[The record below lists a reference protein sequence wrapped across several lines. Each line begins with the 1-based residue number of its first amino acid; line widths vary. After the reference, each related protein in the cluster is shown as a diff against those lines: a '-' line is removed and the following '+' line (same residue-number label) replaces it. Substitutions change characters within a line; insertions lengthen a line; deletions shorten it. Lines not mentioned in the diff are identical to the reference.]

1 MSKCA
6 SQISASQQDKRGKE
20 PEQKVGKGNWQPKI
34 PRARNTNPRVW
45 RSVHYSQSDA
55 IAKMQGKETMK
66 SSFKKNGTLCLCSLT
81 SSRCCEQHVQ
91 NNSSCSLS
99 TAGKA
104 LIKPNAQ
111 QSWSHGDLPQPS
123 PCLLLPPGLTATRLW
138 QATRQTGHRNEPAS
152 GKGLR
157 ALGSQGCFALI
168 FLPPTY
174 LVYVGSHV
182 SIHRLPRKLRATNLR

>member
-6 SQISASQQDKRGKE
+6 SQISASQQGKRGKE

-55 IAKMQGKETMK
+55 IAQMQGKETIK
-66 SSFKKNGTLCLCSLT
+66 SSFEKNGTLCLCSLT

-91 NNSSCSLS
+91 NNSSRSLS

-104 LIKPNAQ
+104 LIKPDAC
-111 QSWSHGDLPQPS
+111 QSWSKGGLPQHLTELS
-123 PCLLLPPGLTATRLW
+123 CLLPLGLTATRLG
-138 QATRQTGHRNEPAS
+138 TGKQGTEMHILL
-152 GKGLR
+152 GKAG
-157 ALGSQGCFALI
+157 
-168 FLPPTY
+168 
-174 LVYVGSHV
+174 
-182 SIHRLPRKLRATNLR
+182 

>member
-1 MSKCA
+1 MA
-6 SQISASQQDKRGKE
+6 I
-20 PEQKVGKGNWQPKI
+20 KI

-55 IAKMQGKETMK
+55 IAKMQGKETIK

-104 LIKPNAQ
+104 LIKPDAW
-111 QSWSHGDLPQPS
+111 QSWSHGGLPQHPAKPS
-123 PCLLLPPGLTATRLW
+123 PCLLCLLASLPPGCGRPPDKQGTEMNLLLGKAR
-138 QATRQTGHRNEPAS
+138 EPQEAR
-152 GKGLR
+152 G
-157 ALGSQGCFALI
+157 AL
-168 FLPPTY
+168 
-174 LVYVGSHV
+174 H
-182 SIHRLPRKLRATNLR
+182 